1 MEKFQHNST
10 KNMPAR
16 PKNRVTWGVNAT
28 IFPGIFMDLYTYVR
42 CFHLNFSS
50 AICEPFI
57 SVMSILLFSILHNRY
72 M

>member
-16 PKNRVTWGVNAT
+16 PKNRATWGVNAT
-28 IFPGIFMDLYTYVR
+28 IFPGIFMDLCTYVHY
-42 CFHLNFSS
+42 FYHNFSS
-50 AICEPFI
+50 ASCAPLI